1 MLARRARGLH
11 IDCVQLLVSS
21 AMKGLSIACIDPGE
35 TTGLWWGC
43 FGIRELRQGPW
54 AALQSARKDKRMLFD
69 QQSTDGRGDL
79 ATAMEID
86 AWLEMLDGLT
96 RRVSDNKLEGV
107 HVVVIEDFILQT
119 QTMKR
124 DLLSP
129 VRLTAMIEAYIYQR
143 SFQRQYLP
151 IEVKKQMPSSA
162 KTVITNDRMKRN
174 GFVWSHNRRHEW
186 DAFRHGALYLRGFC
200 NSLTQGK

>member
-1 MLARRARGLH
+1 
-11 IDCVQLLVSS
+11 
-21 AMKGLSIACIDPGE
+21 MKGLSIACIDPGE

-54 AALQSARKDKRMLFD
+54 HALREARKDGRMLFD
-69 QQSTDGRGDL
+69 QINSDGVGELD
-79 ATAMEID
+79 TAKLID
-86 AWLEMLDGLT
+86 EWLHGLDFRT
-96 RRVSDNKLEGV
+96 RDRSRRKLEGV
-107 HVVVIEDFILQT
+107 NVVVIEDFILQT

-129 VRLTAMIEAYIYQR
+129 VRLTAMIEMCIYAR
-143 SFQRQYLP
+143 SFNRQYLP

-162 KTVITNDRMKRN
+162 KTVVTNDRMKRQ
-174 GFVWSHNRRHEW
+174 GFFWSPPRRHEW

-200 NSLTQGK
+200 NSLTQG